1 VTTILRCHLRWK
13 GEEDTNP
20 CACILVQCLRREVD
34 DHLDRWRYGG
44 YGYRPPSVGE
54 TMARRKQSNMEPA
67 VMTLN
72 FDLGD
77 TPVSYIDLSQCA
89 SIVNRR
95 FYRQGLNWAVAG
107 FRFGFEG
114 AGVNVRVAT
123 LPNTWSISGAWQKAM
138 RHWQR
143 QQDEA
148 LESSGSEDS
157 KGRFNDFKV
166 YADTIHRTFGSA
178 ANQLPTNPG
187 GFVANTD
194 YLLGEEWWY
203 SQIVIPNDGAPGV
216 TNEYLLT
223 MLGPDGAN
231 SKGVLQ
237 GYVESRNVPQSP
249 DPEGPA
255 VKLSF
260 LQEMFDVGQNL
271 DDVTDNAQF
280 RNDELPYD
288 QDLYPNQVG
297 NASSMPTHR
306 EISFT
311 GTTIGAHQ
319 NMDGC
324 NVPCGLIQVAHN
336 HVGEPN
342 TLTMQVMLIPGT
354 HRGYLAESMVDM

>member
-1 VTTILRCHLRWK
+1 
-13 GEEDTNP
+13 
-20 CACILVQCLRREVD
+20 
-34 DHLDRWRYGG
+34 
-44 YGYRPPSVGE
+44 
-54 TMARRKQSNMEPA
+54 MARRKQSNMEPA

-123 LPNTWSISGAWQKAM
+123 LPNTWTISASWEKAM
-138 RHWQR
+138 RHWQL

-148 LESSGSEDS
+148 LEASGSEDS

-166 YADTIHRTFGSA
+166 YADTVHRTFGST

-223 MLGPDGAN
+223 MLGPDGVN
-231 SKGVLQ
+231 SKGVIQ

-249 DPEGPA
+249 DPAGPA
-255 VKLSF
+255 VKLSW

-288 QDLYPNQVG
+288 QDLYPNQWG

-342 TLTMQVMLIPGT
+342 SLTMQIMLIPGN

>member
-1 VTTILRCHLRWK
+1 
-13 GEEDTNP
+13 
-20 CACILVQCLRREVD
+20 
-34 DHLDRWRYGG
+34 
-44 YGYRPPSVGE
+44 
-54 TMARRKQSNMEPA
+54 MARRKQSNMEPA

-123 LPNTWSISGAWQKAM
+123 LPNTWSISGAWEKAM

-166 YADTIHRTFGSA
+166 YADTIHRTLGSA